1 VGEIGLLGVTYGVRM
16 NIVKHA
22 YTVGW
27 IAVSGFFAV
36 VMGAFGAH
44 GISAPAAKAWIIL
57 GSQQHMAHTL
67 ALLACVWLQTQG
79 LKEARLSML
88 FFAFGIFF
96 FSGALYA
103 LALGV
108 PRGIAIAAPLGGLCL
123 LLGWLN
129 LARAA
134 FSVKEVH
141 DDPH

>member
-1 VGEIGLLGVTYGVRM
+1 M